1 MDAEGLMWHLRMC
14 IHHVREAEALRHAQT
29 DVIEAKQTDL
39 SSYSPCETLRLIM
52 VRH

>member
-1 MDAEGLMWHLRMC
+1 MWHLRMC
-14 IHHVREAEALRHAQT
+14 ILHVREAEAQRHAQT
-29 DVIEAKQTDL
+29 EEIETKQTDL